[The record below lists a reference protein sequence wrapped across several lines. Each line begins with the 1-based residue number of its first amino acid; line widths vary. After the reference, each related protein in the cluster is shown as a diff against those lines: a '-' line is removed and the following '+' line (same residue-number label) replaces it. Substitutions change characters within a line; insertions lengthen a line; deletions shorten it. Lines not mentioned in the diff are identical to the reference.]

1 MSGPHNEPARNV
13 VYDPLPLTS
22 DDQHSDALYNAVS
35 PVPSAPSTPTPRAQD
50 LPADDFGIPSGAA
63 QPRFL
68 GAALY
73 SEGGPTIRDSYHS
86 QGTFPSTG
94 GRDSEYSSSVYAL
107 NDTQHQNQS
116 SGGSE
121 AGYRD
126 DPRDTE
132 YYGGEGERGIGMAPM
147 NSRGSKYMEE
157 KRAAYAAPRSKRK
170 VIIAAG
176 AAAAAL
182 LILVIV
188 IPVYFAVVKP
198 KNNTSSNN
206 NDSSGD
212 STNSAE
218 SGRPSATSTGK
229 PTVAVVTGGDGSKVT
244 TDDGSQFTYSNS
256 FGGYWYYDPKDPF
269 NNGARPQSWSPA
281 LNETFNYGVDRIR
294 GVNIGGWLTIEP
306 YLLPPSN
313 TDLTDENHSTPALF
327 EPYADTNNP
336 AVDEYTLHTI
346 LAADTANGGLD
357 QIKDHYNTFV
367 TEQDFAEIAGA
378 GLNYVRI
385 PLPFW
390 AIETRGDE
398 PFLPKVA
405 WTYFLKAIEWC
416 RKYGLRIN
424 LDYHA
429 LPGSQNGWN
438 HSGKLGTINFLNGPM
453 GYANAQRSLD
463 HIRIIAE
470 FISQPQYRDVVTMFG
485 IANEVIGS
493 TVGEDQTK
501 AFYLQAYDI
510 VRNAGGVG
518 EGKGP
523 WVGFHDAFFSR
534 TEWSGFLPDADR
546 ITLDSHPYM
555 CFNDQSN
562 AAMSTYA
569 TTPCSSWGSLV
580 NGSMSDF
587 GLANAGEFS
596 LAVTDC
602 GKYLNGVNLG
612 TRYEGNYTG
621 FTTSVGSCT
630 EWIDWKSWDADMKS
644 AMKQFSLA
652 SMDALQNWFFWT
664 WKIDN
669 SSISGEI
676 ESPAWSYQLGLQ
688 QGWLP
693 KDPRDAV
700 GACGN
705 TSPWTGTISAG
716 SGNIPASVSS
726 SLSWPP
732 ATISNGGALTLLP
745 SYTPTGVIPTLPA
758 QTLTASATAS
768 IDAGDGWNNSG
779 DTDGLNVNISSCSYL
794 DPWVGP
800 TAAPPSPLCS

>member
-1 MSGPHNEPARNV
+1 MSGPHNEPASNV
-13 VYDPLPLTS
+13 AYDPLPLTS
-22 DDQHSDALYNAVS
+22 DDQHTDALYNAAS
-35 PVPSAPSTPTPRAQD
+35 PLPSAPSTPATASPGSTCRRLWNY
-50 LPADDFGIPSGAA
+50 LPALPS
-63 QPRFL
+63 PVSSVL
-68 GAALY
+68 PLY
-73 SEGGPTIRDSYHS
+73 NEGGPVIRDSYHS

-107 NDTQHQNQS
+107 NDTQHQNQG
-116 SGGSE
+116 SGGFE

-132 YYGGEGERGIGMAPM
+132 YYGGEGERGIGMAPR
-147 NSRGSKYMEE
+147 N
-157 KRAAYAAPRSKRK
+157 ALFTAAPSPKRK

-182 LILVIV
+182 LILAIV
-188 IPVYFAVVKP
+188 IPVYFACCQTQEYHEFRQLMAAATTIAVIVGTLVRQP
-198 KNNTSSNN
+198 
-206 NDSSGD
+206 
-212 STNSAE
+212 
-218 SGRPSATSTGK
+218 TSTGK
-229 PTVAVVTGGDGSKVT
+229 PTVAAVTGGDGSKIT
-244 TDDGSQFTYSNS
+244 TEDGTQFTYSNS
-256 FGGYWYYDPKDPF
+256 FGGYWYYDPNDPF

-294 GVNIGGWLTIEP
+294 GVNLGGWLTIEP
-306 YLLPPSN
+306 FMRNYS
-313 TDLTDENHSTPALF
+313 SPALF
-327 EPYADTNNP
+327 EPFADTSSP
-336 AVDEYTLHTI
+336 AVDEYTLHTL
-346 LAADTANGGLD
+346 LAADSGNGGLD
-357 QIKDHYNTFV
+357 QIKEHYQTFI

-385 PLPFW
+385 PLPYW

-424 LDYHA
+424 LDFHA

-463 HIRIIAE
+463 YIRIFAE

-485 IANEVIGS
+485 IANEVQGS
-493 TVGEDQTK
+493 VVGEDQTK
-501 AFYLQAYDI
+501 AFYLEAYDI

-523 WVGFHDAFFSR
+523 W
-534 TEWSGFLPDADR
+534 WSGFLPDADR
-546 ITLDSHPYM
+546 ITLDSHPYI
-555 CFNDQSN
+555 
-562 AAMSTYA
+562 TYA
-569 TTPCSSWGSLV
+569 TTPCTTWGSLV
-580 NGSMSDF
+580 NGTMSDF

-602 GKYLNGVNLG
+602 GEYLNGVNLG

-621 FTTSVGSCT
+621 YTTSVGSCT
-630 EWIDWKSWDADMKS
+630 EWTDWKSWDADMKS

-652 SMDALQNWFFWT
+652 SMDALQDWFFWT
-664 WKIDN
+664 WKIGN
-669 SSISGEI
+669 SSISGQI

-700 GACGN
+700 GTCGN
-705 TSPWTGTISAG
+705 SSPWTGTLSAG
-716 SGNIPASVSS
+716 SGSIPASVSS

-745 SYTPTGVIPTLPA
+745 SYTPTGVVPTLPA
-758 QTLTASATAS
+758 QTVTASATAS

-779 DTDGLNVNISSCSYL
+779 DKDGLMVNISSCSYL